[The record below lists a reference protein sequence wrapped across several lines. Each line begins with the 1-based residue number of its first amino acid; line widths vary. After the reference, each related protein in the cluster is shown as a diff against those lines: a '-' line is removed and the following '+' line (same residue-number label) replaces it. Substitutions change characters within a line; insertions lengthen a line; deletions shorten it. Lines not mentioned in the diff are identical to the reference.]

1 MTTIDTTDTWS
12 QPVPSPIRRRA
23 SAQYR
28 LRKEAELLDSLDAKS
43 GIPVK
48 RDPDDARPTL
58 TAAQLRMVADLLDL
72 PGWGQQ

>member
-12 QPVPSPIRRRA
+12 KPIPSPIRRRA

-28 LRKEAELLDSLDAKS
+28 LRRQAELIDGAPAK
-43 GIPVK
+43 GLR

-72 PGWGQQ
+72 PGWGQG